1 MFNKNINYKKIK
13 PNTEFIA
20 QNIFYYKTVNSTN
33 TAAKNTDC
41 KSGTLFIAET
51 QTNGKGRMGRDWLSA
66 KKNGIWMSIALM
78 PKINAEHINQI
89 TLVTGVAVCETLI
102 GMYKLPFK
110 IKWPNDIVIEGKKV
124 CGILVE
130 GILEKGKITKV
141 INGIG
146 INVNQKNFTA
156 ELADKATSV
165 YMLTGK
171 KTDRTE
177 IINKF
182 SEIFEKYYNE
192 FLNNGI
198 KNIMVKY
205 RDLCV
210 TLNKD
215 VMAIKDGKKIKA
227 VATGITENGELIIK
241 KEDGTTMNINSGEV
255 SVRGIYGY
263 I

>member
-1 MFNKNINYKKIK
+1 MFNKKINLQKIK

-20 QNIFYYKTVNSTN
+20 QNIFYYKIVNSTN

-41 KSGTLFIAET
+41 KNGTLFIAEA
-51 QTNGKGRMGRDWLSA
+51 QTHGKGRMGRDWLSG
-66 KKNGIWMSIALM
+66 KKSGIWMSIVLM
-78 PKINAEHINQI
+78 PEINAEHINQI
-89 TLVTGVAVCETLI
+89 TLVTGLAVCETLT
-102 GMYKLPFK
+102 GLYKLPFK
-110 IKWPNDIVIEGKKV
+110 IKWPNDIVIDGKKV

-130 GILEKGKITKV
+130 GIAEKGKITKV
-141 INGIG
+141 IDGIG
-146 INVNQKNFTA
+146 INVNQKQFTA

-171 KTDRTE
+171 RADRTE

-182 SEIFEKYYNE
+182 AEIFEKYYKE

-198 KNIMVKY
+198 KNITEKY
-205 RDLCV
+205 KNLCI
-210 TLNKD
+210 TLD
-215 VMAIKDGKKIKA
+215 REVVAIKDGETVKA
-227 VATGITENGELIIK
+227 TATGITENGELIIK
-241 KEDGTTMNINSGEV
+241 KEDGTTLNINSGEV